1 MFGWRSEQQR
11 RTLWPNRTS
20 RSERASSPPAP
31 TRRSGGDLFQSFR
44 NEIDRLFDQFSR
56 GGAFGFP
63 SLRRMFEP
71 EPFGRE
77 PAAGFAAAM
86 VDVSEDDKA
95 FLFFADVPG
104 TTEKDINVTLS
115 GDTLTIGGERR
126 EEREEKDRN
135 YHFSER
141 RFGSFRRAFSLP
153 AGVDRDKI
161 EANFKNGVLSVTL
174 PENTGGDAAAKEDR
188 SQNPVIGAERWLP
201 GHRSRFQA
209 L

>member
-20 RSERASSPPAP
+20 RSEGHRRRPPPRAGREAICFSHSGTKSTASSI
-31 TRRSGGDLFQSFR
+31 S
-44 NEIDRLFDQFSR
+44 SR
-56 GGAFGFP
+56 GAFGFS

-77 PAAGFAAAM
+77 PAAGFAAPM

-95 FLFFADVPG
+95 FHITADLPG
-104 TTEKDINVTLS
+104 ITEKDINVTLS

-174 PENTGGDAAAKEDR
+174 PKTPEAMQQQKRIEVKTR
-188 SQNPVIGAERWLP
+188 
-201 GHRSRFQA
+201 
-209 L
+209 

>member
-1 MFGWRSEQQR
+1 MAQSDIEVR
-11 RTLWPNRTS
+11 
-20 RSERASSPPAP
+20 RASSPPAP

-71 EPFGRE
+71 EPFERE
-77 PAAGFAAAM
+77 PAAGFAAPM

-95 FLFFADVPG
+95 FHITADLPG
-104 TTEKDINVTLS
+104 ITEKDIDVTLS

-174 PENTGGDAAAKEDR
+174 PKTPEAMQQQKRIEVKTR
-188 SQNPVIGAERWLP
+188 
-201 GHRSRFQA
+201 
-209 L
+209 